1 MRKLLGVLALS
12 ISATAVAYASPSS
25 QTSDTSSWTQTQ
37 ISWTQSEL
45 QALDNWLDQFGDEF
59 EDWFYSTWG
68 AILGITDPDSGQT
81 GGSTSGGG
89 TVAAPEFDPASA
101 LAALTL
107 LSGGLAVLRG
117 RRSKRQ

>member
-1 MRKLLGVLALS
+1 MRKLLAVLALS
-12 ISATAVAYASPSS
+12 ISATAYASPSQS
-25 QTSDTSSWTQTQ
+25 SDTSTGTQTQ
-37 ISWTQSEL
+37 ITWTQSEL
-45 QALDNWLDQFGDEF
+45 QALDTWLDQFGEQF

-81 GGSTSGGG
+81 NGNPSGGG
-89 TVAAPEFDPASA
+89 TFAAAPEFDPASA

-117 RRSKRQ
+117 RRSKRED